1 MRSARLL
8 AVAVLA
14 VVLALST
21 AQNAFATVTLA
32 YDNGIPGVLGLG
44 GTYWGVKF
52 SLPSGVSSALLT
64 YVRWAENIPSM
75 PLPLK
80 IIVTKADHVTVIG
93 SPISLTGPGNNP
105 SGIGCPPTWT
115 RVPTA
120 PECYGLSLTDYG
132 IVVTGDFFVIL
143 NKVGTTG
150 SLDNGL
156 VSLPPD
162 RSFIGDSLPGLV
174 PLFPPDHNNFLL
186 RVDVDPISPAA
197 VGGIVMPVNTLAIL
211 GPWFAVIGLVVC
223 IGTVVVVAKKREK

>member
-14 VVLALST
+14 VVLALSS

-32 YDNGIPGVLGLG
+32 YDNGTPGALGLG

-64 YVRWAENIPSM
+64 YVRWAENIPNI

-80 IIVTKADHVTVIG
+80 IIVTKPDHVTVIG

-105 SGIGCPPTWT
+105 SGIGCPPTW
-115 RVPTA
+115 

-143 NKVGTTG
+143 NKVDTTG

-156 VSLPPD
+156 VFPPPD

-197 VGGIVMPVNTLAIL
+197 VGGIVTPVNTFVIFA
-211 GPWFAVIGLVVC
+211 PWLAVIGVVAC
-223 IGTVVVVAKKREK
+223 IGTVVVVAKKRRQ